1 MGAEERTS
9 CEARH
14 SEAAGRHNL
23 LAEPLNLAASL
34 ARILAASLLLAPRR
48 FARCGADARA
58 AEQAGGA
65 LLGASAVL
73 GTAHLFFGIRLLQLA
88 EVALL
93 ALFLVWLVFEWLRRV
108 LQAPLTLRLVA
119 ALAVPTVQ
127 AALVRLVYPLV
138 PLEELVRDLATTS
151 PPR

>member
-1 MGAEERTS
+1 M
-9 CEARH
+9 
-14 SEAAGRHNL
+14 
-23 LAEPLNLAASL
+23 
-34 ARILAASLLLAPRR
+34 
-48 FARCGADARA
+48 
-58 AEQAGGA
+58 
-65 LLGASAVL
+65 L

-127 AALVRLVYPLV
+127 AALVRLAYPLV

>member
-1 MGAEERTS
+1 MYFVGRCTPGLTRLFSASARVQLLENEMGDVGFFSPCRSSTS
-9 CEARH
+9 CITPGVYA
-14 SEAAGRHNL
+14 
-23 LAEPLNLAASL
+23 
-34 ARILAASLLLAPRR
+34 IV
-48 FARCGADARA
+48 
-58 AEQAGGA
+58 
-65 LLGASAVL
+65 GASAVL

-108 LQAPLTLRLVA
+108 LQAPLTLRLLA